1 PPRDRVRASPAPRPH
16 GPRLRLLVET
26 SCTHR
31 ISRATSPYP
40 HDILSPD
47 MAAFNSQQP
56 DEGYSEDPL
65 NPSFSGAQ
73 DVSASRPPA
82 DLPTWLAQHLPGLS
96 ASAKTELAIALLDQ
110 LPTSAVV
117 EIVQRLHPRMYINFV
132 HYLPTEVCLKV
143 LGYLDPISLINVAKA
158 CHAWHEL
165 ALDRKL
171 WEKLYHMEGWKAVYS
186 EVQKWEED
194 ANKPQ
199 NQSASSLHRVRSS
212 EDGHTHKKRAISE
225 DNDLEMTDAGAS
237 IVREDSM
244 NSIMG
249 NSIFG
254 SPASS
259 FGFSRSSATPQH
271 GEMDLDRSA
280 SGSKSRSVERNFG
293 HDLKG
298 KGKASPMLRAALV
311 KEDSLP
317 PMIPADAPGIAQ
329 STLWSWDAPSQRY
342 RLDWKY
348 LYTMRRRLE
357 QHWELGKFSNF
368 QLPHPDHPH
377 EGHQECIY
385 SLQFDSEYLVSGSR
399 DKTLRIWSLHTQ
411 RLLRPPL
418 EGHTG
423 SVLCLQFDADKDED
437 LIVSGSSDSNVI
449 LWKFSTGQMIQ
460 RLKNAHSESVLN
472 IKFDK
477 RILVT
482 CSKDKT
488 IKIFN
493 RRPLKYGDPGYGD
506 SDIVFNAPKRLRD
519 YGYGNPM
526 DDLPIKPAYTLIGSL
541 DGHGAAVN
549 AVQICDNEVVSAS
562 GDRNIKVWD
571 WTKQV
576 CIRTVV
582 GHSKGIACV
591 QYDGRRIVSGS
602 SDNEVKVFDRF
613 TGLEVASLRAHT
625 NLVRT
630 VQAGFG
636 DLPYSA
642 EEDKAEA
649 KRIDEIYFKAVAD
662 GVVSPF
668 SDHGSRRGRAQA
680 RNAGSQRPEDITA
693 YGAILPPGGGG
704 GKYARI
710 VSGSYDQSIII
721 WRRDKEGVWKDTQ
734 HLRQE
739 DGAAAAQSQAQAAAR
754 AASQATAQAMLAN
767 MGQGSP
773 STARGA
779 RESSSSTGSPR
790 TTVDAPIIATITP
803 ESALAFMNLIDT
815 VVPQGPTQL
824 RQVLHS
830 YPTML
835 VYNAHIQAAIGREP
849 NPRIRA
855 DLRNVLNAALLETQL
870 NQSRRLVANREAQT
884 IDPPELPPM
893 NGFAPVEARP
903 RQIHAAS
910 LVTAQMQA
918 TRQQQLLQRQA
929 AAAAA
934 ATPAAGPATPQVQGH
949 LHIQGQGQ
957 GHGQDQDQEQAQPTQ
972 PGAPVQTQA
981 TPVPVQG
988 AQNPVPDAAHHPHIA
1003 TGDNGPAR
1011 VFKLQYDARRIIC
1024 CSQTSVIVGWDF
1036 CNNDPELEEV
1046 ARFFGTVE

>member
-1 PPRDRVRASPAPRPH
+1 
-16 GPRLRLLVET
+16 
-26 SCTHR
+26 
-31 ISRATSPYP
+31 
-40 HDILSPD
+40 
-47 MAAFNSQQP
+47 MAAFTSQEP

-73 DVSASRPPA
+73 DVSTSSAGRPPA
-82 DLPTWLAQHLPGLS
+82 DLPAWLARHLPGLPV
-96 ASAKTELAIALLDQ
+96 AAKTELAMALLDN

-117 EIVQRLHPRMYINFV
+117 QIVQRLHPRLYIDFV
-132 HYLPTEVCLKV
+132 HYLPPEVCLKV
-143 LGYLDPISLINVAKA
+143 LGYLDPMSLINVAKA
-158 CHAWHEL
+158 CRAWHEL

-171 WEKLYHMEGWKAVYS
+171 WEKLYHMEGWKALYS
-186 EVQKWEED
+186 EIQLWERKVNEGL
-194 ANKPQ
+194 

-212 EDGHTHKKRAISE
+212 EDGHTYKKRAISE
-225 DNDLEMTDAGAS
+225 DNDLEMTDAGAA
-237 IVREDSM
+237 VPREDSM
-244 NSIMG
+244 NSTNSVLG
-249 NSIFG
+249 SSIFG

-259 FGFSRSSATPQH
+259 FTGFGRGSATPQP
-271 GEMDLDRSA
+271 GDMDVDRSA
-280 SGSKSRSVERNFG
+280 SGSKSRSGERSFG
-293 HDLKG
+293 IDPKG

-311 KEDSLP
+311 KEESLP
-317 PMIPADAPGIAQ
+317 PMIPADAPGGVAR
-329 STLWSWDAPSQRY
+329 STLWSWDAPSSRY
-342 RLDWKY
+342 RLNWKY

-357 QHWELGKFSNF
+357 QNWELGKYSNF
-368 QLPHPDHPH
+368 QLPHPDHLE

-385 SLQFDSEYLVSGSR
+385 SLQYDSDYLVSGSR
-399 DKTLRIWSLHTQ
+399 DKSIRIWSMHTR
-411 RLLRPPL
+411 RLLRKPL

-423 SVLCLQFDADKDED
+423 SVLCLQFDSAPEED
-437 LIVSGSSDSNVI
+437 LIVSGSSDSDVI
-449 LWKFSTGQMIQ
+449 LWRFSTGKIIQ

-472 IKFDK
+472 VKFDK

-482 CSKDKT
+482 CSKDKS

-493 RRPLKYGDPGYGD
+493 RRPLKYGEPGYGD
-506 SDIVFNAPKRLRD
+506 VDVVFSAPTRLRN

-526 DDLPIKPAYTLIGSL
+526 DDLPVKPPYTMIGVL

-571 WTKQV
+571 WAKQV

-602 SDNEVKVFDRF
+602 SDNEVKVFDRA

-642 EEDKAEA
+642 DEDRAEA
-649 KRIDEIYFKAVAD
+649 KRIDEQYFKAIED
-662 GVVSPF
+662 GVITPF
-668 SDHGSRRGRAQA
+668 SEHSRSRRGQP
-680 RNAGSQRPEDITA
+680 RNAGSRRPEDITA
-693 YGAILPPGGGG
+693 YGAALPPGGGG

-739 DGAAAAQSQAQAAAR
+739 DAAAAAQAQAR
-754 AASQATAQAMLAN
+754 AASQAAAEALLAAAN
-767 MGQGSP
+767 QGSL
-773 STARGA
+773 SHLMTSRAARGSA
-779 RESSSSTGSPR
+779 TGSTR
-790 TTVDAPIIATITP
+790 TATGAAVPSDAAPTF
-803 ESALAFMNLIDT
+803 LHLIDT

-824 RQVLHS
+824 RLALHN
-830 YPTML
+830 YPNMVTAHR
-835 VYNAHIQAAIGREP
+835 AHIQAAIGREP
-849 NPRIRA
+849 NSRIRD
-855 DLRNVLNAALLETQL
+855 DLRGVLNAALLEAQI
-870 NQSRRLVANREAQT
+870 NQSRGLGASREAPT
-884 IDPPELPPM
+884 ITPPALPSLGPM
-893 NGFAPVEARP
+893 
-903 RQIHAAS
+903 
-910 LVTAQMQA
+910 
-918 TRQQQLLQRQA
+918 
-929 AAAAA
+929 
-934 ATPAAGPATPQVQGH
+934 AAGPAGGPANAHSDGRPSRRQNAAAAGGIAAPPSAAPQVQGH

-957 GHGQDQDQEQAQPTQ
+957 TAQPAQPTQ

-988 AQNPVPDAAHHPHIA
+988 AQNAVVPDAAHHPHIA
-1003 TGDNGPAR
+1003 NGDNGPAR

-1024 CSQTSVIVGWDF
+1024 CSQTTVIVGWDF